1 MLITAVP
8 EARAA
13 ESWGIF
19 FVQDAECHY
28 VCVDPAFGCCV
39 HDPLPPIIVNADDP
53 PSIGSLDAEGSNPC
67 VTPAGCASACSAP
80 EARCSMSA
88 AGRVP
93 TE

>member
-67 VTPAGCASACSAP
+67 V
-80 EARCSMSA
+80 
-88 AGRVP
+88 
-93 TE
+93 